1 MLVRCKH
8 YSTLYPNGGQNPG
21 DIFDIT
27 KNLAEYY
34 KELGWVEILPL
45 GLQPKA
51 KAGKRKKETN
61 FATDLSKSVLV
72 DKNLIHDFS
81 HKK

>member
-8 YSTLYPNGGQNPG
+8 YSTLYPNGPQNLG

-45 GLQPKA
+45 ELQPKA
-51 KAGKRKKETN
+51 KAGKRKKEIN
-61 FATDLSKSVLV
+61 FVTDLSKSVLV
-72 DKNLIHDFS
+72 DKNLIHNFS